1 MWKMASGS
9 VVFRVASDM
18 QDWWHRTLQPWV
30 HYVPVP
36 YTRRGDLSRFRNAL
50 SRARYWALH
59 NPQASKNMTRRA
71 KRAALAARNASVV
84 KACIRGILRLS

>member
-18 QDWWHRTLQPWV
+18 QDWWHRKLQPWV